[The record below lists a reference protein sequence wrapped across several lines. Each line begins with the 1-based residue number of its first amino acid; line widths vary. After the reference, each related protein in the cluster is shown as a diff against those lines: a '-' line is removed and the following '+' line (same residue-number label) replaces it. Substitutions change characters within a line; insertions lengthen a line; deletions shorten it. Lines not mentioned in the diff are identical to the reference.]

1 LLEGIPNSNS
11 LIFFTDATN
20 TILRCY
26 TYSLWFQGI
35 LLNRTRDMVHL
46 SGVCLRDQFR
56 GKINAKSCQT
66 ILV

>member
-26 TYSLWFQGI
+26 TSVLI
-35 LLNRTRDMVHL
+35 S
-46 SGVCLRDQFR
+46 SG
-56 GKINAKSCQT
+56 A
-66 ILV
+66 